1 MTPEPEIDP
10 RKFTEYSLN
19 PNHPDNKGKWQAF
32 AQLGYDVETPKGRNQ
47 AAENLIQQLR
57 QGLINVPSIP
67 GEPTVH
73 GLRFKVRIRITG
85 LNGQEGTLVTSWQI
99 DVGKDIPRLI
109 TNWLEVDR

>member
-1 MTPEPEIDP
+1 MTPEPEIDS

-32 AQLGYDVETPKGRNQ
+32 AQLGYDVETLEERNQ
-47 AAENLIQQLR
+47 AAKNLIQQLR

-73 GLRFKVRIRITG
+73 GLIFKVRIRITG
-85 LNGQEGTLVTSWQI
+85 LNSQEGTLVTSWQI

-109 TNWLEVDR
+109 TNWLEIDR